1 MDIIA
6 VVGLLLTIG
15 VLAVIGYFGYQA
27 YKTAKA
33 VGTTLTQ
40 VFTPKPLVCP
50 TGQTLR
56 GLLCYENCTSDEKSD
71 GTNGCYKNGPA
82 DWPGTSTL
90 THLQHNTKYS
100 TVGKDGIPSV
110 CDKSNHSRHDGLCYR
125 IESNEEY
132 ASPGFVKRKQC
143 PAGTKRDDGVNCWLY
158 DSHIFNRD
166 GYAKI
171 KGGAEGRCE
180 GDYGKGNCQ
189 SAGLYYY
196 PKCTREAKFWSSEI
210 QVNGKCLGV
219 KDNNYKTNGTLIETG
234 NCAGYGH
241 DNDNQRKQRLF
252 YDQDTKTIKYGRDK
266 DLSKCLDIKP
276 VDGEKAKIW
285 DCDGSINQKFDYNR
299 GEGTFKLS
307 SNPDMCLEATADGL
321 KLNACNNSES
331 QIFKDNPVNDYTND
345 GLTCRR
351 NPVTVTK
358 LYGRLGYAPT
368 KCPSDKEKV
377 GGLCYPKCPAG
388 YERTAGNL
396 ENCTT
401 ICPSG
406 FTNIGIGGC
415 QKPRRNV
422 SGKGLTVVGVCPPD
436 YPIKTGQLCYKRQE
450 DIK

>member
-1 MDIIA
+1 MDPLTA
-6 VVGLLLTIG
+6 LGLLLTLG
-15 VLAVIGYFGYQA
+15 VLVVMGYFGYQV
-27 YKTAKA
+27 YKNAKA
-33 VGTTLTQ
+33 VITGLKQ
-40 VFTPKPLVCP
+40 VFDPKPLVCP

-82 DWPGTSTL
+82 NWPGTSTL

-100 TVGKDGIPSV
+100 TVGTNGLPSA
-110 CDKSNHSRHDGLCYR
+110 CDKSNEYNHAGLCYR

-132 ASPGFVKRKQC
+132 SSPGFVKRKNC
-143 PAGTKRDDGVNCWLY
+143 PAGTKRDDGVSCWLY

-166 GYAKI
+166 AYAKI

-196 PKCTREAKFWSSEI
+196 PNCKREAKFWSSEI
-210 QVNGKCLGV
+210 QVNGKCLEL
-219 KDNNYKTNGTLIETG
+219 KDKNTTNGTPIELG

-241 DNDNQRKQRLF
+241 DNDSQRKQRLF
-252 YDQDTKTIKYGRDK
+252 YDSDAKAIKYGRDR
-266 DLSKCLDIKP
+266 DLSKCVDINLSSSP
-276 VDGEKAKIW
+276 YARIW
-285 DCDGSINQKFDYNR
+285 DCNDSAAQKFDYDRN
-299 GEGTFKLS
+299 EGSFKLS
-307 SNPDMCLEATADGL
+307 SDTSKCLEVSGNNL
-321 KLNACNNSES
+321 KLSTCNNSDS
-331 QIFKDNPVNDYTND
+331 QNFKDNPVQDYTND

-358 LYGRLGYAPT
+358 LYSRLGYAPT
-368 KCPSDKEKV
+368 KCPDGKEKV
-377 GGLCYPKCPAG
+377 GGLCYPKCPDG

-396 ENCTT
+396 EKCTT

-422 SGKGLTVVGVCPPD
+422 AGKGLTVVGVCPPD